1 MYIPILVISTSH
13 HTFLEDS
20 DASEDTSSSA
30 NDYSEIKSLPISI
43 LDYHLQEKSKEKF
56 IVGFLRR
63 YCLRQIFHYFIFLRF
78 TTSI

>member
-1 MYIPILVISTSH
+1 MGLVLIPILVISTSH

-43 LDYHLQEKSKEKF
+43 LDYQLQEKAKEKF
-56 IVGFLRR
+56 IVGFL
-63 YCLRQIFHYFIFLRF
+63 
-78 TTSI
+78 